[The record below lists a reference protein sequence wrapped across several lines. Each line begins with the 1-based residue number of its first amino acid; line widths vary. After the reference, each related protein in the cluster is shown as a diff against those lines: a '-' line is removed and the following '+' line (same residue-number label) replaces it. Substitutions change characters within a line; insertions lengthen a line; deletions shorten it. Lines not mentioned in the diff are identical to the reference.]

1 MSTIEYDF
9 TDSYS
14 VHVLVFI
21 SPSLH
26 LPTPAPKG
34 DYRQYSHP
42 QQTPTPTT
50 TPSHPPHLTH
60 PSPLHTLP
68 GRALTFILSLTD
80 DAWREEWGGALWWLN
95 SEPTSFIP
103 RFNSLILF
111 IPSIR
116 TFHMVTPV
124 IGGGTCTTIVLYY
137 TPFIIHLFNTLSFYH
152 IYLCTP
158 IIHVYKPYVTL

>member
-1 MSTIEYDF
+1 MSAILQF
-9 TDSYS
+9 TCSGLHLS
-14 VHVLVFI
+14 I
-21 SPSLH
+21 SPSPNTSTKGR
-26 LPTPAPKG
+26 LPPIL
-34 DYRQYSHP
+34 
-42 QQTPTPTT
+42 TPTT
-50 TPSHPPHLTH
+50 NPHTH
-60 PSPLHTLP
+60 YPLHTHS